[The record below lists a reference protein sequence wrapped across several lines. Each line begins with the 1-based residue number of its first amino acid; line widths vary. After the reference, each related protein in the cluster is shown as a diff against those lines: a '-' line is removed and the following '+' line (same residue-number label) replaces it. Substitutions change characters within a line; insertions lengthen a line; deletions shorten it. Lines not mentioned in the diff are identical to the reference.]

1 VRTLIYESVKE
12 DDDIR
17 QGDIFYPL
25 PYTILSLN
33 KMQTLL
39 KTEEPRLVTE
49 SSNWNELKGR
59 DSIII
64 STGVRKAWGIV
75 ATQDCDSPK
84 SPFISLFQVE
94 SFEDVFKMEP
104 PKTDKTWQS
113 TITTKCR
120 LKANMFY
127 LPPDNAIG
135 FNQRMA
141 VNFHKIFQI
150 QGEDLKENINLR
162 KGRLNKIAYQ
172 HYRECIAQYFRRYP
186 YDEWY
191 PLNKNEYQ
199 AYLSDKKCAIKPFPY
214 QE

>member
-1 VRTLIYESVKE
+1 VIYESVKDNE
-12 DDDIR
+12 DIR

-33 KMQTLL
+33 KMQTLR
-39 KTEEPRLVTE
+39 KTEETKLITE
-49 SSNWNELKGR
+49 SSNWNKLQSG

-64 STGVRKAWGIV
+64 STLIRKAWGIV

-94 SFEDVFKMEP
+94 PFEDVFKMGNP
-104 PKTDKTWQS
+104 ASDKGWQS
-113 TITTKCR
+113 AITTKCR

-127 LPPDNAIG
+127 LPPDSTIG
-135 FNQRMA
+135 FDRRMA
-141 VNFHKIFQI
+141 ANFHKVFQI

-162 KGRLNKIAYQ
+162 KGRLNKVAYQ

-191 PLNKNEYQ
+191 PLNKSEYQ